1 VTGKELL
8 RLEGAAFGYG
18 GAPVIAGVDLAVRAG
33 DFVGI
38 VGPNGAGKTTLFRG
52 MLGLVAPLAGS
63 VVRGHRALGY
73 VPQREAL
80 DAIYP
85 LTVREVV
92 ELGAARARRAEAA
105 ALLERVGL
113 AGRGSAAFAS
123 LSGGQRQRALIARAL
138 MVRPELLLLDEPTSG
153 VDRGAVVRILA
164 LLREL
169 NAEGL
174 AVLLVSHQLPLVREA
189 VQSVLL
195 VADGRV
201 RAGAPDELLAPGN
214 LDRLF
219 AGA

>member
-1 VTGKELL
+1 
-8 RLEGAAFGYG
+8 
-18 GAPVIAGVDLAVRAG
+18 
-33 DFVGI
+33 
-38 VGPNGAGKTTLFRG
+38 
-52 MLGLVAPLAGS
+52 
-63 VVRGHRALGY
+63 
-73 VPQREAL
+73 
-80 DAIYP
+80 
-85 LTVREVV
+85 
-92 ELGAARARRAEAA
+92 
-105 ALLERVGL
+105 
-113 AGRGSAAFAS
+113 
-123 LSGGQRQRALIARAL
+123 